1 MRKKIWIWNHYATRM
16 FENHGGRH
24 YWFAENLLKQG
35 YEPTVFC
42 ANTFHNSD
50 KLIDTL
56 GKKYISKNSGD
67 IPFVFVNV
75 PKYSGNKVSRIR
87 NMAAF
92 YKRLFPV
99 SKQYAKDHGKP
110 DVILASSVHPLT
122 LVAGIKIAKKF
133 NVPCICEVRDLWP
146 ESLVSYGSFKRNS
159 LFVKL
164 LYQGEK
170 WIYKKADKLIFTME
184 GGKDYITEQGW
195 DKNHGGPVNINKVHH
210 INNGVD
216 LASYDE
222 NLQNHI
228 YTDKILDNSDIF
240 KVVYTG
246 SIRKANNLCL
256 LIDAAKYV
264 KLRGLTKVK
273 FLIFGDGDEK
283 ENLKKKCLDENID
296 NVLFKGR
303 VEKKFIPNILSKSN
317 LNVLNYTNHAIWKY
331 GGSQNKNFEYLASG
345 KPILS
350 TITMGYDIIEKY
362 GAGISLKKQD
372 PETIGKTIISILDMD
387 VHLYEIMGKNARKAA
402 EKFDFKVLTEKLI
415 DLIEVVNNESD
426 ERKQEI

>member
-1 MRKKIWIWNHYATRM
+1 MHGLTRPYDFGVHLKKADYKVRVFSASYLHYA
-16 FENHGGRH
+16 G
-24 YWFAENLLKQG
+24 ENLILDKKL
-35 YEPTVFC
+35 YIHNNETEVPF
-42 ANTFHNSD
+42 TFIKTSTGSGNGIKRIFNMVSYYRNLFKVTK
-50 KLIDTL
+50 KLIRKDE
-56 GKKYISKNSGD
+56 
-67 IPFVFVNV
+67 V
-75 PKYSGNKVSRIR
+75 PDLI
-87 NMAAF
+87 
-92 YKRLFPV
+92 
-99 SKQYAKDHGKP
+99 
-110 DVILASSVHPLT
+110 IASSPHLLT
-122 LVAGIKIAKKF
+122 PVAGIKIGKKI
-133 NVPCICEVRDLWP
+133 NVPCFCEIRDLWP
-146 ESLVSYGSFKRNS
+146 ESIMAYG
-159 LFVKL
+159 LFRKNNL
-164 LYQGEK
+164 IARILYKGEK
-170 WIYKKADKLIFTME
+170 WIYKKADQLIFTME
-184 GGKDYITEQGW
+184 GGKDYIIEHGW
-195 DKNHGGPVNINKVHH
+195 DTNQGGPIDINKVHH

-216 LASYDE
+216 LEKFNYNKEHYQLKDE
-222 NLQNHI
+222 VLED
-228 YTDKILDNSDIF
+228 TDTFKI
-240 KVVYTG
+240 VYTG